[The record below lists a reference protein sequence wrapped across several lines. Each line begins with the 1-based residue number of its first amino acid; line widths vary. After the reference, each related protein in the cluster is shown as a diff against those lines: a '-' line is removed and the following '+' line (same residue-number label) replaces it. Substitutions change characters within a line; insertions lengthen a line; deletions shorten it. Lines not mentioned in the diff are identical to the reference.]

1 MKRLA
6 LFLVCLVSWDCVD
19 DLCAV
24 ALGAS
29 EREIICFSSDDDFY
43 PFSLVEAAAIRNN
56 ICADHFVPA
65 HDLVMAYL
73 MPSTDGLCFQMS
85 LQL

>member
-1 MKRLA
+1 MKRLI
-6 LFLVCLVSWDCVD
+6 LFLICLVAWDCVD

-29 EREIICFSSDDDFY
+29 ERELAWFSSDDDFY
-43 PFSLVEAAAIRNN
+43 PFSLVEAAAIRNR
-56 ICADHFVPA
+56 IRTDCLLPT
-65 HDLVMAYL
+65 HDQVKTYL
-73 MPSTDGLCFQMS
+73 MPTTDHFCFQMS